1 MLQDDRLGL
10 LNPTSP
16 KLGSQGHL
24 HASVSSRRC
33 VQLVPESNLR
43 TNTVLAAWVCITLG
57 SGIIL
62 SSGVSAFALA
72 VAVPL
77 VIAGIV
83 LLVVGLGM
91 AVEENVDPEKVAA
104 WEPDSTKMPDAGR
117 VMYRIDTTLE
127 APIRTSVLCGKCG
140 NLDWADGPK
149 PRSHSC
155 SSCSTLLWE
164 SEDE

>member
-1 MLQDDRLGL
+1 MQ
-10 LNPTSP
+10 
-16 KLGSQGHL
+16 Q
-24 HASVSSRRC
+24 ASA
-33 VQLVPESNLR
+33 SNLR
-43 TNTVLAAWVCITLG
+43 TNTVLAAWVCIALG

-72 VAVPL
+72 VAAPL
-77 VIAGIV
+77 AIAGIV

-91 AVEENVDPEKVAA
+91 AAEENVDPEKVAA

-164 SEDE
+164 SEEE